1 MVESAA
7 VSKRLT
13 ALATRKAEPRHK
25 PYKLAAGGG
34 LYLEVMPTGAKYW
47 RWKYRYGG
55 KEKRI
60 ALGVFPEI
68 SLARAGELRDEARAQ
83 LRGGI
88 DPASQRK
95 LDKLAGHLA
104 AENSFEAI
112 AREWLD
118 TRSGEWMPDQSTKV
132 RAWLENHVFPW
143 IGDKP
148 VAELEAPEVLS
159 MLRRLV
165 KRGTLNTAGRIRE
178 TVSAIFRY
186 AIATGRAKRDPAA
199 DLRDALPKADARN
212 FAAIIEPKEVAEL
225 LRAIDGYQ
233 GHPVTLAALRLAPLL
248 FQRPGELRAMEWSE
262 VDLDEAEWRI
272 PSSHRKLRKA
282 AKENPRTPPHIV
294 PLASQAVAILRELQR
309 LTGNGPLV
317 FPGVRTRHRPMS
329 ENTVNA
335 ALRRLGYTTEQMTGH
350 GFRHMASTR
359 LNELGWNP
367 DAIERQLSH
376 RDRDS
381 IRGTYNL
388 AQYMDERQR
397 MMQAWADYLDA
408 LKQGSNVVPIRKVAV

>member
-1 MVESAA
+1 MAA
-7 VSKRLT
+7 QSKSLT
-13 ALATRKAEPRHK
+13 ALAARKAEPREK

-47 RWKYRYGG
+47 RWKYRYGN

-60 ALGVFPEI
+60 ALGVFPEV
-68 SLARAGELRDEARAQ
+68 SLMQAGQLRDEARAK

-95 LDKLAGHLA
+95 LEKLAVNLA
-104 AENSFEAI
+104 AENTFAAI
-112 AREWLD
+112 ALEWLD
-118 TRSGEWMPDQSTKV
+118 TKSGEWMPEHTAKI
-132 RAWLENHVFPW
+132 RAWLEHHVFPW

-148 VAELEAPEVLS
+148 IADLEAPEVLS

-186 AIATGRAKRDPAA
+186 AVATGRAKRDPAA
-199 DLRDALPKADARN
+199 DLRDALPRADARN
-212 FAAIIEPKEVAEL
+212 FAAITEPDCVAEL

-233 GHPVTLAALRLAPLL
+233 GHPMTLAALRLSPLL
-248 FQRPGELRAMEWSE
+248 FQRPGELRAMAWSE
-262 VDLDEAEWRI
+262 IDLQAAEWRI
-272 PSSHRKLRKA
+272 PPSRRKLRKA
-282 AKENPRTPPHIV
+282 AKENPRTSPHIV
-294 PLASQAVAILRELQR
+294 PLATQAMAILRELQR

-388 AQYMDERQR
+388 AQYMDERRR

-408 LKQGSNVVPIRKVAV
+408 LKQGSNVVPIRKHAS

>member
-1 MVESAA
+1 MGASQAP
-7 VSKRLT
+7 KRLT
-13 ALATRKAEPRHK
+13 VLAARKAEPREK

-47 RWKYRYGG
+47 RWKYRYGN

-83 LRGGI
+83 LRNGV
-88 DPASQRK
+88 DPAAQRK
-95 LDKLAGHLA
+95 LDKLANHLSI
-104 AENSFEAI
+104 ENTFAAI

-118 TRSGEWMPDQSTKV
+118 TKVGEWVPEHTAKIQ
-132 RAWLENHVFPW
+132 AWLENHVSPW

-165 KRGTLNTAGRIRE
+165 KRGTLNTAGRVRE

-186 AIATGRAKRDPAA
+186 AVATGRAKRDPAA

-212 FAAIIEPKEVAEL
+212 FAAVTEPNDVAEL
-225 LRAIDGYQ
+225 LRVIDGYQ
-233 GHPVTLAALRLAPLL
+233 GHPVTLAALRLSPLL
-248 FQRPGELRAMEWSE
+248 FQRPGELRAMAWSE
-262 VDLDEAEWRI
+262 VDLDAAEWRI
-272 PSSHRKLRKA
+272 PASRRKVRKA
-282 AKENPRTPPHIV
+282 AKENPRTPPHVV
-294 PLASQAVAILRELQR
+294 PLSAQAVKILRDLQK
-309 LTGNGPLV
+309 LTGNDHLV

-388 AQYMDERQR
+388 AQYMDERRR
-397 MMQAWADYLDA
+397 MMQSWADYLDT
-408 LKQGSNVVPIRKVAV
+408 LKTGSNIVPIRKRAG